1 MANPVTGIAAP
12 EVSAF
17 LLLEGNAY
25 AELGDLAGISFLGAS
40 AFTFEGWFYFNGLCP
55 GAILL
60 QKKGEF
66 TLGTYGHTVFAQ
78 RAGQVVELQT
88 TDAIHTNEWTH
99 IACTF
104 DGTTLSLYVNS
115 MLSIATSTVG
125 PGIADQGHG
134 FRLGKNMQ
142 GMIKDFRIWNY
153 ARSQLQL
160 YENEWVSQTPD
171 TEGLVSDYNC
181 TMVPPQDTSGNSN
194 PITLYNGASSLN
206 LTPTVVTETA
216 SYCEPI
222 DDELLVNPGGAG
234 NDSYSIVAWINLAT
248 TAGHQCIF
256 SNGDLGQASG
266 VFLGVDNG
274 AVTAQRGGT
283 TPTILTSNGIL
294 ASQQWYCISY
304 TYDGTNQYLY
314 INGTLDSQAAASS
327 IPVMD
332 ESLLCIGAANNLT
345 LGQMQMHFAGY
356 VQFVSVWNICLTAA
370 QVTQWMYDNPT
381 DQSGVV
387 ANYSFA
393 TESAINL
400 QTGNPIGLALG
411 AHLVQMRQAVPP
423 TSQQLPQRIRRLAQL
438 ESLAPPASPAAAN
451 ACKAYYTQACR
462 DDILLEYKR
471 ALPLNMPKA
480 ARNQA
485 IVNLREQLKRL
496 SNGDTSVARSARN
509 RYVVREEG
517 EYRIIDCVGLDGA
530 TTEVLRRQVN
540 ALSPC
545 VAAEFSLL
553 IAIFDLFFG
562 IVGVTVSKIDLGRF
576 FTERITTEAAEIAQI
591 ARSGCSAG
599 TVFKLLRTLF
609 AAGFVTGVLQ
619 VAVSGLTW
627 WEVFTMGVRFVAI
640 FAPTPSYQKAFAIAQ
655 LALGIYELV
664 TSWQAVNTACKSK

>member
-1 MANPVTGIAAP
+1 MANTVTGIAAP

-40 AFTFEGWFYFNGLCP
+40 AGTGGGWFYFNGLSA
-55 GAILL
+55 GAALL
-60 QKKGEF
+60 QKKGVF

-78 RAGQVVELQT
+78 RAGQVMELQT

-104 DGTTLSLYVNS
+104 DGTTLSLYVNG
-115 MLSIATSTVG
+115 MLNIATSTVG

-153 ARSQLQL
+153 ARTQLQL
-160 YENEWVSQTPD
+160 YENEWVSQTPG

-194 PITLYNGASSLN
+194 PITLQNGASSLN
-206 LTPTVVTETA
+206 LTPAVVTETA

-222 DDELLVNPGGAG
+222 DDELLVNPSGAG

-248 TAGHQCIF
+248 TAGQQCIF
-256 SNGDLGQASG
+256 ANGDLSQASG

-283 TPTILTSNGIL
+283 TPTILTSSGIL

-314 INGTLDSQAAASS
+314 INGTLDSQAAAST
-327 IPVMD
+327 IPTMD

-356 VQFVSVWNICLTAA
+356 VQFISVWNICLTAA

-400 QTGNPIGLALG
+400 QTGNPIGLAMG

-423 TSQQLPQRIRRLAQL
+423 TSQQLPQRTRGLAPL
-438 ESLAPPASPAAAN
+438 EPFAPPASPAAVD

-485 IVNLREQLKRL
+485 IANLREQLQRL
-496 SNGDTSVARSARN
+496 ANGDTSVARPARN
-509 RYVVREEG
+509 RYIVREEG
-517 EYRIIDCVGLDGA
+517 EYRIIDYVGPDG
-530 TTEVLRRQVN
+530 TTEVLRRPLD

-545 VAAEFSLL
+545 QAAECSVLL
-553 IAIFDLFFG
+553 AIFDLFLG
-562 IVGVTVSKIDLGRF
+562 IVGCVVSKVDLGRF
-576 FTERITTEAAEIAQI
+576 FAARIGTEAAEIAQV
-591 ARSGCSAG
+591 ARGGCSVG
-599 TVFKLLRTLF
+599 TVFKLLKSLF

-627 WEVFTMGVRFVAI
+627 WEVFTMTVRFVAI